1 MSEAFTVRIFPDG
14 TVQAE
19 VHGAKGKRCTDY
31 IAILEELLEAE
42 TADSAYT
49 AEYQQAEHVRADD
62 VRADDTSRVDE
73 VRRRQVRGS

>member
-19 VHGAKGKRCTDY
+19 VHGATGKRCTDY

-42 TADSAYT
+42 TADSEYT
-49 AEYQQAEHVRADD
+49 AEYEQAEHVRADD
-62 VRADDTSRVDE
+62 VRADDARVDE

>member
-62 VRADDTSRVDE
+62 VVADE
-73 VRRRQVRGS
+73 VRRRRVRGS

>member
-19 VHGAKGKRCTDY
+19 VHGARGKRCTDY

-62 VRADDTSRVDE
+62 VRAEDARVNE

>member
-42 TADSAYT
+42 TVDSAYT

-62 VRADDTSRVDE
+62 VRTDE

>member
-14 TVQAE
+14 TVRAE

-62 VRADDTSRVDE
+62 ARADE

>member
-19 VHGAKGKRCTDY
+19 VHGARGKRCTDY

-49 AEYQQAEHVRADD
+49 AEYQQAENVRAGD
-62 VRADDTSRVDE
+62 VRADE

>member
-49 AEYQQAEHVRADD
+49 AEYHQAEHVRADD
-62 VRADDTSRVDE
+62 VRADDARLDE

>member
-19 VHGAKGKRCTDY
+19 VHGAKGRRCTDY

-42 TADSAYT
+42 TADS
-49 AEYQQAEHVRADD
+49 EYSGEYREEELVRADD
-62 VRADDTSRVDE
+62 VRTDD
-73 VRRRQVRGS
+73 VRPRRVRGS

>member
-62 VRADDTSRVDE
+62 VRADDARVDE

>member
-62 VRADDTSRVDE
+62 VRAKDARVDE

>member
-42 TADSAYT
+42 TIDSAYT
-49 AEYQQAEHVRADD
+49 AEYQQAEHVRAND
-62 VRADDTSRVDE
+62 VRTDEARVDE

>member
-1 MSEAFTVRIFPDG
+1 MNEAFTVRIFPDG

-31 IAILEELLEAE
+31 IGILEELLEAE
-42 TADSAYT
+42 SVDSAYT

-62 VRADDTSRVDE
+62 VRADEPE

>member
-19 VHGAKGKRCTDY
+19 VHGARGKRCTDY

-62 VRADDTSRVDE
+62 VHADDVRADE
-73 VRRRQVRGS
+73 VRRRQVRGG